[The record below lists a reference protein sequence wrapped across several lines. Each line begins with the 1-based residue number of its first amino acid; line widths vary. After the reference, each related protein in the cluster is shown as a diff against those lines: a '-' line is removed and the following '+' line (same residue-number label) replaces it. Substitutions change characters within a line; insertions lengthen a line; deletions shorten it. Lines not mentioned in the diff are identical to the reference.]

1 MKLQN
6 NSLGTLSQG
15 FESKDVSVVSVNAD
29 ALEIV
34 SQMFQNDIYSNK
46 LEAAIRETAANAID
60 EHIKYDVDRDVEIR
74 LEHVKNET
82 WLSVRDFAKGLN
94 EKDLREVFGG
104 LFCSTKNLTNSA
116 TGGFGIG
123 AKSPICYAENFIV
136 TSFFDNKKTSFVFY
150 RDKGSTGSS
159 ITKIAKFNEEKTNE
173 PSGIEVRIPIQYSD
187 VEKANKIASRFVED
201 LSEESRVVYIDNFQS
216 RIRPLEEKVWTIG
229 NFKICQKETNDSI
242 SDWTPARHSPLI
254 RMGSII
260 YKLPD
265 SFDVKYGL
273 FNSSRTIIEV
283 PIGTF
288 SMPPSRETLSDTP
301 ENIKKWNHTYS
312 QIIDFYNKTKQL
324 VKLSYEDLVKQ
335 YLDSECFQ
343 FKITEDF
350 KVPNFFVKETL
361 VDKKEKVVAFFEKGK
376 STYWSRKKID
386 YFTEK
391 NPDCNFIYAY
401 VNKDDFNENI
411 DKIKSIDDSI
421 ECLTEKNKKFRV
433 PREKGYLKQEFYF
446 FNKETEYSRP
456 HGQKYSIES
465 FIQNNPIPEDFDI
478 KKVFNIKDL
487 KKVCVEMTQNDN
499 RFTQSNLNYCCK
511 TAFNALVEI
520 GYYNW
525 KDKEVQDLY
534 SKLLDRQNDLE
545 KKKSEAS
552 QMSSHIIIS
561 NKSKTVLNKLINDS
575 YNFENINRANF
586 YANKLQKVLNKIS
599 EKSKLH
605 KKLIDNSRNL
615 SYSGL
620 NRKEIKHLIKNI

>member
-60 EHIKYDVDRDVEIR
+60 EHIKYNIDRDVEIK

-82 WLSVRDFAKGLN
+82 WLSVRDFAKGLD

-104 LFCSTKNLTNSA
+104 LFCSTKTLTNSA

-187 VEKANKIASRFVED
+187 VEKANKIATRFVED

-229 NFKICQKETNDSI
+229 NFKICQKDTKFNY
-242 SDWTPARHSPLI
+242 SPLI

-265 SFDVKYGL
+265 SFSVNCDL
-273 FNSSRTIIEV
+273 FNSLRTIIEV

-312 QIIDFYNKTKQL
+312 QIRDFYDRTKQL
-324 VKLSYEDLVKQ
+324 VKLSYEDLVKK
-335 YLDSECFQ
+335 YLQSECFQ
-343 FKITEDF
+343 FKIKEDF
-350 KVPNFFVKETL
+350 KVPNFFLKGEFS
-361 VDKKEKVVAFFEKGK
+361 DEKKKVVVFFEKDK
-376 STYWSRKKID
+376 HAHWSRKKID
-386 YFTEK
+386 YFAEN
-391 NPDCNFIYAY
+391 NPESCLIYAY
-401 VNKDDFNENI
+401 VKKDDFKENI
-411 DKIKSIDDSI
+411 NKIKSIDDSI
-421 ECLTEKNKKFRV
+421 ECITEKDKKFRV
-433 PREKGYLKQEFYF
+433 PRERNHLKQEFF
-446 FNKETEYSRP
+446 FFKKETEYSRP
-456 HGQKYSIES
+456 YGQKYSVEK
-465 FIQNNPIPEDFDI
+465 FVELNPIPENFDI
-478 KKVFNIKDL
+478 KKVSNIKDL
-487 KKVCVEMTQNDN
+487 KNVCVEMTENN
-499 RFTQSNLNYCCK
+499 SRFPQSNLNYCCK
-511 TAFNALVEI
+511 TAFKALVEI

-534 SKLLDRQNDLE
+534 LKLLERQNDLE
-545 KKKSEAS
+545 KKRSETN
-552 QMSSHIIIS
+552 QICSHLIIS
-561 NKSKTVLNKLINDS
+561 NRSKTILNKLIDDS
-575 YNFENINRANF
+575 FNLEKINRAN
-586 YANKLQKVLNKIS
+586 YYSNKLRKGLKKIS

-605 KKLIDNSRNL
+605 EKLIDNSRNL
-615 SYSGL
+615 SYNGF